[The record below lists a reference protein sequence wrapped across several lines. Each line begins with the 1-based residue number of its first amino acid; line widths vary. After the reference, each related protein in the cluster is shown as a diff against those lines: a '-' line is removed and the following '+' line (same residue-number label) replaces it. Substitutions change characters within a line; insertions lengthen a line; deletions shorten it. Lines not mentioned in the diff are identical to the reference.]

1 MTKKLDNVK
10 RWAEDAMYIPG
21 MWLTMADTR
30 EEGVHYHYLDENNN
44 NVATFVTYPDLLKA
58 IEHLA
63 AGTFTNYDDTEKPVW
78 DYGLVACV
86 TILRDY
92 EEADYDA
99 MVDDMI
105 AQQAV
110 LGKQIFG

>member
-1 MTKKLDNVK
+1 MTKLDNIK
-10 RWAEDAMYIPG
+10 RWAEDATY
-21 MWLTMADTR
+21 LTGLWITLVETG
-30 EEGVHYHYLDENNN
+30 EENVTYHYLDEDDKS
-44 NVATFVTYPDLLKA
+44 ATKVVTYPELLA
-58 IEHLA
+58 AVEHLA
-63 AGTFTNYDDTEKPVW
+63 AGTFTNYDDTERPVW

-99 MVDDMI
+99 QVDDLI